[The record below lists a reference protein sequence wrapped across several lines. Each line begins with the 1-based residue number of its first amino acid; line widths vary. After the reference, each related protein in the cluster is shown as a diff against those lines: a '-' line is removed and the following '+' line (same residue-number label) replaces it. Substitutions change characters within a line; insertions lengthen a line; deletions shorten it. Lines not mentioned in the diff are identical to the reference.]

1 MTGREA
7 LIKLESGYTL
17 RREAWDPDKKCKA
30 YFTDNNKTTP
40 EYVPYEPKFVNYI
53 TDRFLARCVTI
64 LKTTYSAQLIFIFN
78 QLKTFP

>member
-40 EYVPYEPKFVNYI
+40 EYVPNKPEFEGYI
-53 TDRFLARCVTI
+53 SYFDCLDNGDFLEDDWEVAE
-64 LKTTYSAQLIFIFN
+64 
-78 QLKTFP
+78 

>member
-40 EYVPYEPKFVNYI
+40 EHVPYEPKFVNYI
-53 TDRFLARCVTI
+53 SVYDAIDSGEFFEDDWEIVDEIC
-64 LKTTYSAQLIFIFN
+64 
-78 QLKTFP
+78 